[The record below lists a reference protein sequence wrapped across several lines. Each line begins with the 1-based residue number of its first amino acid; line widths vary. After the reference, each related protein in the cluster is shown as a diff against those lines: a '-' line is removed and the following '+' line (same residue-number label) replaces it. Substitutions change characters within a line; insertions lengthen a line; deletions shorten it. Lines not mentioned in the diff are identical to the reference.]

1 MFNSPVAIK
10 LTPHF
15 VGSCQNSSLRP
26 TEALG
31 AENPPALVLESIFL
45 PLHSIHCPELLHSL
59 QLRLSGI
66 YTQDPCN
73 GETTILVYCLLTI
86 TTQICLLLPWDCIK
100 NSEWGLCNILVQNMP
115 ASTCIFCCKSRLQ
128 SKAAAQQAL
137 KKHKTSQVPES
148 GGEANPSEL
157 SLTVNSTRNCHL
169 GRNKT
174 DFVFVLEGK

>member
-1 MFNSPVAIK
+1 MFSRERQKVLLWRIHGTESTGVSGCNIYHCRVNIKFKFMFNSPVAIK

-26 TEALG
+26 TEAWG

-86 TTQICLLLPWDCIK
+86 TAQICLLLPWDCIK

-128 SKAAAQQAL
+128 SKAAAQ
-137 KKHKTSQVPES
+137 
-148 GGEANPSEL
+148 
-157 SLTVNSTRNCHL
+157 
-169 GRNKT
+169 
-174 DFVFVLEGK
+174 